1 MSYLNAGSGAVVSQL
16 PAEARAGF
24 IRRTYTHLAG
34 AIALFALVEA
44 ALINMGAGEIAMQVL
59 ATSKWSWLIVL
70 GMFMGV
76 GMLADKWAHSGA
88 SRELQY
94 AGLGLYIVAD
104 AIVFLPLIYM
114 AKTFYAPDLLPNA
127 AMITGA
133 LVAGITFVAFTTKK
147 DFSFLAP
154 AIKIGGFVALGLIVA
169 SIAFGAGLGMWF
181 SAVMILFMGGCVLYT
196 TSNIIHHYNEEQH
209 VAASLA
215 LFASVATMFWY
226 IVQFM
231 MAFAGDD

>member
-1 MSYLNAGSGAVVSQL
+1 MSYLNAGSGTVVSQL
-16 PAEARAGF
+16 PDEARAGF

-34 AIALFALVEA
+34 AIAAFALVEST
-44 ALINMGAGEIAMQVL
+44 LINMGAGEIAMSLL

-70 GMFMGV
+70 GLFMGV

-88 SRELQY
+88 SREMQY
-94 AGLGLYIVAD
+94 AGLGLYVVAN

-114 AKTFYAPDLLPNA
+114 ANTFAPGVLPNA
-127 AMITGA
+127 ALITTA

-154 AIKIGGFVALGLIVA
+154 ALKIGGFVAMGLIVA
-169 SIAFGAGLGMWF
+169 SIVFGAGLGMWF

-226 IVQFM
+226 VVQFL

>member
-1 MSYLNAGSGAVVSQL
+1 MSYLNAGSGTVVSQL
-16 PAEARAGF
+16 PDEARAGF

-34 AIALFALVEA
+34 AIAAFAFVEA
-44 ALINMGAGEIAMQVL
+44 MLIKMGAGEMAMKLL

-70 GMFMGV
+70 GLFMGV
-76 GMLADKWAHSGA
+76 GVLADKWARSGA
-88 SRELQY
+88 SREMQY
-94 AGLGLYIVAD
+94 AGLGIYILAD

-114 AKTFYAPDLLPNA
+114 ANEFAPGVLPNA
-127 AMITGA
+127 ALITAA

-154 AIKIGGFVALGLIVA
+154 ALKIGFFVAMGIIVA
-169 SIAFGAGLGMWF
+169 SIIFEMGLGMWF
-181 SAVMILFMGGCVLYT
+181 SAVMILFMGASVLYT

-226 IVQFM
+226 VVQFL